1 MKNNLIEVSNLE
13 KYFEISGGIFSRNK
27 QVVKAVDGISFNI
40 PYGSSLGLVGQSG
53 CGKTTT
59 ARALSLLDPKTGG
72 DVSFYNDETKSMQ
85 SIDELEGDELKK
97 FRRNIQMIFQ
107 DPYESLN
114 PRWNIKDIILE
125 PLNIH
130 NIGNL
135 SDREEAVY
143 EILKTVGLTPPEN
156 YMPRFPHEL
165 SGGQRQRVS
174 IARTLIMKPK
184 FVVCD
189 EPTSMLDVSIRISIM
204 DLMLNLAKDLE
215 VSYLYI
221 THDLAVA
228 RYMCDRIA
236 VMFNGKI
243 VEISETE
250 ELLSL
255 ELVQL
260 FDSKFKYHLD
270 RYKYSSRYGVDPK
283 DHQQECRAILNNLE
297 AKINPSPWIFGKA
310 VSLLD
315 ISILPFIRQCKIA
328 NPDWFFAQNF
338 VKVIDLLNYFE
349 NGDLFAQAMQ
359 KYELWDP
366 LKNNGNIF
374 P

>member
-1 MKNNLIEVSNLE
+1 MSKNLIEVKNLQ
-13 KYFEISGGIFSRNK
+13 KYFEVSSGVFSRNK
-27 QVVKAVDGISFNI
+27 SIVKAVDGISFNI
-40 PYGSSLGLVGQSG
+40 PHGSSLGLVGQSG

-72 DVSFYNDETKSMQ
+72 EVSFYNEDTSSME
-85 SIDELEGDELKK
+85 SIDELDGEELKN

-243 VEISETE
+243 VEIAETE
-250 ELLSL
+250 ELLNNPIHPYTKRLISSIPIPDPTYTREEYKVDFNEL
-255 ELVQL
+255 EGIISGNKEGKDMIEV
-260 FDSKFKYHLD
+260 SKNHFIATHDVK
-270 RYKYSSRYGVDPK
+270 G
-283 DHQQECRAILNNLE
+283 
-297 AKINPSPWIFGKA
+297 
-310 VSLLD
+310 LL
-315 ISILPFIRQCKIA
+315 
-328 NPDWFFAQNF
+328 
-338 VKVIDLLNYFE
+338 
-349 NGDLFAQAMQ
+349 
-359 KYELWDP
+359 
-366 LKNNGNIF
+366 
-374 P
+374 

>member
-1 MKNNLIEVSNLE
+1 MSNTLIEVKNLE
-13 KYFEISGGIFSRNK
+13 KYFEVSGGLFSRNK
-27 QVVKAVDGISFNI
+27 TIVKAVDGISFNI
-40 PYGSSLGLVGQSG
+40 PFGSSLGLVGQSG

-72 DVSFYNDETKSMQ
+72 EVNFYNKETESMQ
-85 SIDELEGDELKK
+85 SIDELEGEELKK

-130 NIGNL
+130 NIGDL
-135 SDREEAVY
+135 KDREDAVY

-156 YMPRFPHEL
+156 YMPRYPHEL

-228 RYMCDRIA
+228 RYMCDQIA

-243 VEISETE
+243 VEIAKTE
-250 ELLSL
+250 ELLNNPIHPYTKRLISSIPIPDPSYNREQYEVNFE
-255 ELVQL
+255 EL
-260 FDSKFKYHLD
+260 DS
-270 RYKYSSRYGVDPK
+270 
-283 DHQQECRAILNNLE
+283 I
-297 AKINPSPWIFGKA
+297 
-310 VSLLD
+310 
-315 ISILPFIRQCKIA
+315 IA
-328 NPDWFFAQNF
+328 NNSESKAMIEVSEDHYVATHD
-338 VKVIDLLNYFE
+338 VKGLL
-349 NGDLFAQAMQ
+349 
-359 KYELWDP
+359 
-366 LKNNGNIF
+366 
-374 P
+374 

>member
-1 MKNNLIEVSNLE
+1 VLCGVWLMKKNLIEVKNLE
-13 KYFEISGGIFSRNK
+13 KYFEVSGGFLSRK
-27 QVVKAVDGISFNI
+27 KTTVKAVDNISFEI
-40 PYGSSLGLVGQSG
+40 PFGESLGLVGQSG

-59 ARALSLLDPKTGG
+59 ARALCLLDPKTGG
-72 DVSFYNDETKSMQ
+72 EVKFYNNELQKME
-85 SIDELEGDELKK
+85 SIDNLEGEELKN

-114 PRWNIKDIILE
+114 PRWTIKDIILE

-130 NIGNL
+130 NIGEL
-135 SDREEAVY
+135 ADREEAVV
-143 EILKTVGLTPPEN
+143 EILKTVGLTPPAN
-156 YMPRFPHEL
+156 YLPRYPHEL

-228 RYMCDRIA
+228 RYMCNRIA

-243 VEISETE
+243 DEIAETE
-250 ELLSL
+250 ELLSNPIHPYTKRL
-255 ELVQL
+255 ISSIPVP
-260 FDSKFKYHLD
+260 DPS
-270 RYKYSSRYGVDPK
+270 YK
-283 DHQQECRAILNNLE
+283 
-297 AKINPSPWIFGKA
+297 
-310 VSLLD
+310 
-315 ISILPFIRQCKIA
+315 RQVY
-328 NPDWFFAQNF
+328 D
-338 VKVIDLLNYFE
+338 LNYE
-349 NGDLFAQAMQ
+349 ELDSIIAMDTEQ
-359 KYELWDP
+359 KGMVDI
-366 LKNNGNIF
+366 GNQHYVATHDVKGLL
-374 P
+374 

>member
-1 MKNNLIEVSNLE
+1 MKNNLIEVRELE
-13 KYFEISGGIFSRNK
+13 KYFEVSGGLFSRNK
-27 QVVKAVDGISFNI
+27 SVVKAVDGISFDI
-40 PYGSSLGLVGQSG
+40 PFGSSLGLVGQSG

-59 ARALSLLDPKTGG
+59 ARALSLLDPKTNGI
-72 DVSFYNDETKSMQ
+72 VNFYNEETSSMQ
-85 SIDELEGDELKK
+85 SIDELEGEELKK

-130 NIGNL
+130 NIGDL
-135 SDREEAVY
+135 KDREEAVY

-156 YMPRFPHEL
+156 YMPRYPHEL

-243 VEISETE
+243 VEIAETE
-250 ELLSL
+250 ELLGNPIHPYTKRL
-255 ELVQL
+255 I
-260 FDSKFKYHLD
+260 
-270 RYKYSSRYGVDPK
+270 SSTPIPDPSY
-283 DHQQECRAILNNLE
+283 ER
-297 AKINPSPWIFGKA
+297 
-310 VSLLD
+310 V
-315 ISILPFIRQCKIA
+315 R
-328 NPDWFFAQNF
+328 
-338 VKVIDLLNYFE
+338 
-349 NGDLFAQAMQ
+349 
-359 KYELWDP
+359 YELDFTELDSIINNNSNNDP
-366 LKNNGNIF
+366 MVEVKDNHFVATHDIKGTL
-374 P
+374 

>member
-1 MKNNLIEVSNLE
+1 MKKNVIEVKNLE
-13 KYFEISGGIFSRNK
+13 KYFEVSGGFLSRK
-27 QVVKAVDGISFNI
+27 KATVKAVDDITFEI
-40 PYGSSLGLVGQSG
+40 PFGESLGLVGQSG

-59 ARALSLLDPKTGG
+59 ARALCLLDPKTGG
-72 DVSFYNDETKSMQ
+72 EVSFYNNEKSEME
-85 SIDELEGDELKK
+85 SIDELEGEELKK

-114 PRWNIKDIILE
+114 PRWTIKDIILE

-130 NIGNL
+130 NIGDL
-135 SDREEAVY
+135 DEREEAVA
-143 EILKTVGLTPPEN
+143 EILQTVGLTPPEN
-156 YMPRFPHEL
+156 YMPRYPHEL

-228 RYMCDRIA
+228 RYMCNRIA

-243 VEISETE
+243 VEIAETE
-250 ELLSL
+250 ELLNNPVHPYTKRLISSIPVPDPTYDRRVYDINFDELDSL
-255 ELVQL
+255 IAKHGS
-260 FDSKFKYHLD
+260 DS
-270 RYKYSSRYGVDPK
+270 PM
-283 DHQQECRAILNNLE
+283 I
-297 AKINPSPWIFGKA
+297 
-310 VSLLD
+310 D
-315 ISILPFIRQCKIA
+315 IGNQHYVA
-328 NPDWFFAQNF
+328 THD
-338 VKVIDLLNYFE
+338 VKGLI
-349 NGDLFAQAMQ
+349 
-359 KYELWDP
+359 
-366 LKNNGNIF
+366 
-374 P
+374 

>member
-1 MKNNLIEVSNLE
+1 MENTLIEVKNLE
-13 KYFEISGGIFSRNK
+13 KYFEISGGLFSRNK
-27 QVVKAVDGISFNI
+27 SIVKAVDGISFDI
-40 PYGSSLGLVGQSG
+40 PFGSSLGLVGQSG

-59 ARALSLLDPKTGG
+59 ARALSLLDPKTSG
-72 DVSFYNDETKSMQ
+72 DINFYNSETQMMQ
-85 SIDELEGDELKK
+85 SIDELEGEELKK

-130 NIGNL
+130 NIGDL
-135 SDREEAVY
+135 KEREEAVY

-156 YMPRFPHEL
+156 YMPRYPHEL

-243 VEISETE
+243 VEIAETE
-250 ELLSL
+250 ELLNNPIHPYTKRLISSIPIPDPSYKRETYEINFQ
-255 ELVQL
+255 EL
-260 FDSKFKYHLD
+260 D
-270 RYKYSSRYGVDPK
+270 
-283 DHQQECRAILNNLE
+283 
-297 AKINPSPWIFGKA
+297 
-310 VSLLD
+310 SLLAENTNSD
-315 ISILPFIRQCKIA
+315 EMIEV
-328 NPDWFFAQNF
+328 NPDHF
-338 VKVIDLLNYFE
+338 VGTHDVKGLL
-349 NGDLFAQAMQ
+349 
-359 KYELWDP
+359 
-366 LKNNGNIF
+366 
-374 P
+374 

>member
-1 MKNNLIEVSNLE
+1 
-13 KYFEISGGIFSRNK
+13 
-27 QVVKAVDGISFNI
+27 
-40 PYGSSLGLVGQSG
+40 
-53 CGKTTT
+53 
-59 ARALSLLDPKTGG
+59 
-72 DVSFYNDETKSMQ
+72 
-85 SIDELEGDELKK
+85 
-97 FRRNIQMIFQ
+97 MIFQ

-135 SDREEAVY
+135 NDREEAVY

-156 YMPRFPHEL
+156 YMPRYPHEL

-243 VEISETE
+243 VEIAETE
-250 ELLSL
+250 
-255 ELVQL
+255 
-260 FDSKFKYHLD
+260 
-270 RYKYSSRYGVDPK
+270 
-283 DHQQECRAILNNLE
+283 
-297 AKINPSPWIFGKA
+297 
-310 VSLLD
+310 
-315 ISILPFIRQCKIA
+315 
-328 NPDWFFAQNF
+328 
-338 VKVIDLLNYFE
+338 DLLNNPIHPYTKRLISSIPIPDPAYTREEYKIDF
-349 NGDLFAQAMQ
+349 N
-359 KYELWDP
+359 ELDK
-366 LKNNGNIF
+366 LIVNNHEEKDMIEVSSNHFIATHDVKGLL
-374 P
+374 